1 MNDTDSTSTPDPTFD
16 ADARGAAVPPVRR
29 TGWVMLGVAA
39 AGLAVGVL
47 GTMTITSAVAAEPVA
62 VVVAD
67 SPGRFPIPSELRED
81 VRELIQAAPEDRPDM
96 FRQILA
102 QAEAGDYG
110 MRARLIA
117 DRIADR
123 IDALPAELTAD
134 IAEVQAAPAEDRPEL
149 RQQIRENAEAG
160 VYGADI
166 QARLAEL
173 EQALEDG
180 GIRAVVAELLQSA

>member
-1 MNDTDSTSTPDPTFD
+1 
-16 ADARGAAVPPVRR
+16 
-29 TGWVMLGVAA
+29 
-39 AGLAVGVL
+39 
-47 GTMTITSAVAAEPVA
+47 MTITSAVAAEPVA

-110 MRARLIA
+110 IRARLIA